1 MSGRPPWRAVR
12 RWVGPSP
19 LWRQKPHAGQRNSTG
34 GDPIGASSPGEL
46 RLLGGLASLPS
57 WNRRRYCIYER
68 MCTCHFGPTVRFA
81 WAAFSSFAEA
91 KSLCESALLPA
102 RLRALRRMGIL
113 SPFLASCPSCCRDAF
128 AVHVCGQ
135 SPGVPRL
142 FVAKRALKECCDL
155 WRLLRLFFGT
165 FVGSHLG

>member
-19 LWRQKPHAGQRNSTG
+19 LRRQKPHAAQRNSTG
-34 GDPIGASSPGEL
+34 GDPIGVLSPSEL
-46 RLLGGLASLPS
+46 RLLGGLTSLPS

-68 MCTCHFGPTVRFA
+68 MRTCHFGHTVHCA

-102 RLRALRRMGIL
+102 GLRALRRMGIL
-113 SPFLASCPSCCRDAF
+113 SPFLASCLSCCRDAF
-128 AVHVCGQ
+128 AVRVCGQ
-135 SPGVPRL
+135 SPGISRL
-142 FVAKRALKECCDL
+142 FLAGRALKECCDL
-155 WRLLRLFFGT
+155 WRLLQLGFGT
-165 FVGSHLG
+165 LVGPHLG